1 MANPLVDLKTLLQQD
16 LVSLDELNDLLR
28 AERKALA
35 RNDMAEV
42 EALVVKKNE
51 LLDLLRARAHEKVRH
66 LVAAGYQSSTG
77 HPSTFIGQLK
87 DPALEQLWS
96 AANNAMSNCQAANTV
111 NGQVINHLQKR
122 VGRLSEIIRGA
133 SPGQKLY
140 GSAGREEALSH
151 KTVLANA

>member
-1 MANPLVDLKTLLQQD
+1 MANPLDDLKTLLQQD
-16 LVSLDELNDLLR
+16 LVSLCELNDLLR

-51 LLDLLRARAHEKVRH
+51 LLDRLRTRAHEKVRY
-66 LVAAGYQSSTG
+66 LVAAGYQSATG
-77 HPSTFIGQLK
+77 HPSTFIGQLSHP
-87 DPALEQLWS
+87 DLEQLW
-96 AANNAMSNCQAANTV
+96 AATHDVMSNCQAANTV

-140 GSAGREEALSH
+140 GSAGREEAVSH